1 MKKLRKI
8 MLAATVC
15 LSMGLTLF
23 PMTVFAE
30 GPPDEGGAE
39 LQIENTQ
46 QEEQK
51 IEVESI
57 YLEPTLSEQ
66 QEEEQLVTEE
76 AQQEKEETP
85 KQAETQQ
92 EEEIQQAEAQQEE
105 IQQAEA
111 QQEEETKQAE
121 TQQEEEIQQA
131 EAQQEGKQQAEA
143 QQEEKQQTE
152 ALQEGQPEEVKANT
166 AEGTKDELTE
176 AKGRENTVML
186 LNSGNEMNI
195 DSSFQV
201 QEEETEILAPGFGR
215 ASNTS
220 QYGNSY
226 DHVDVKVDAKYNVK
240 VDGVSYS
247 LDGFLQS
254 NSIVVTVGNNIYAY
268 ANYKVKERAEAG
280 KYEYD
285 ISVKNLSPST
295 ISWVNGG
302 YTMSNVNV
310 RARILFAT
318 VPEALQTIL
327 STVVIDNT
335 TYYYADF
342 DMPYTGVQECT
353 GGKGMR
359 SEGKTGTPTGL
370 DLYITKDAADIII
383 TKGRLGIEKLI
394 VDEKGNAIEDDN
406 TAFTFEI
413 KGNTV
418 EYENVIEVLGGSKTI
433 LENLPAGSYTI
444 TEKQVEGYAIYSI
457 DGNETDNYSYNYTV
471 VVKEDGDIPV
481 ATFTNTKLSDK
492 SAITLQKKAEGLG
505 EDASYPDPTIRIYAI
520 DEEGNKSEKPV
531 WENTVSANGDT
542 IYLNVYLDTGKYM
555 IEESGESVREY
566 DCDSMFYLNGVIL
579 SGNEFVIDEG
589 GQNLAID
596 VINNYSKTIIPSE
609 PDPDPEPEPKPE
621 VVPDPEPEPE
631 PEIVPD
637 PEPKKVPETPVVPK
651 KETKEEA
658 AVAEK
663 ETQPTAVVQTAVV
676 PTPIVGK
683 VAPQTSTAPKT
694 GDAEIM
700 QIWLVMLVLAGTG
713 LAAASYWK
721 KMNNR

>member
-1 MKKLRKI
+1 MKKLRNM

-30 GPPDEGGAE
+30 GPPDEEGTE
-39 LQIENTQ
+39 LQIESNL
-46 QEEQK
+46 QEEPQ
-51 IEVESI
+51 IEVESL
-57 YLEPTLSEQ
+57 YLEPEVPDQ
-66 QEEEQLVTEE
+66 QVEEPMVQEEP
-76 AQQEKEETP
+76 QQEKEETP
-85 KQAETQQ
+85 EMADLETVENHEDTLKEETQQ
-92 EEEIQQAEAQQEE
+92 EEEA
-105 IQQAEA
+105 
-111 QQEEETKQAE
+111 
-121 TQQEEEIQQA
+121 
-131 EAQQEGKQQAEA
+131 
-143 QQEEKQQTE
+143 QQTE
-152 ALQEGQPEEVKANT
+152 ALKEEEVQKEEVKQEEETLQTEIRQEGQSEEVKENT
-166 AEGTKDELTE
+166 AEGAEEAQTE
-176 AKGRENTVML
+176 AKETENTVML
-186 LNSGNEMNI
+186 LNSENAN
-195 DSSFQV
+195 SKNTAFPV

-215 ASNTS
+215 ASNSS
-220 QYGNSY
+220 QYGSRY

-254 NSIVVTVGNNIYAY
+254 ESIVVTVGNNIYAY
-268 ANYKVKERAEAG
+268 AGYNVKQRAEGG

-285 ISVKNLSPST
+285 ISVSNLSPSS
-295 ISWVNGG
+295 IAWVNNG
-302 YTMSNVNV
+302 YSMSNVNV
-310 RARILFAT
+310 KARILFTT
-318 VPEALQTIL
+318 VPEAMKTIL
-327 STVVIDNT
+327 STVVINNT

-359 SEGKTGTPTGL
+359 SEGATGTPTGL
-370 DLYITKDAADIII
+370 DLYITEDAADVII
-383 TKGRLGIEKLI
+383 TKGRLGIEKVI
-394 VDEKGNAIEDDN
+394 VDEEGNAIEDDN

-418 EYENVIEVLGGSKTI
+418 DYENVIEVLGGSKTI
-433 LENLPAGSYTI
+433 LEDLPAGSYTI
-444 TEKQVEGYAIYSI
+444 TERQVEGYAIYSI

-471 VVKEDGDIPV
+471 VVKEDEDIPI
-481 ATFTNTKLSDK
+481 ATFTNTRLSDK
-492 SAITLQKKAEGLG
+492 SALTIQKKAEGLG
-505 EDASYPDPTIRIYAI
+505 EDASYPDPTIRIYAV

-579 SGNEFVIDEG
+579 AGNEFEIDKG

-609 PDPDPEPEPKPE
+609 PDPEPEPEPE
-621 VVPDPEPEPE
+621 VIPDPEPEPE
-631 PEIVPD
+631 VIPD
-637 PEPKKVPETPVVPK
+637 PEPEPEKVPETPVVPK
-651 KETKEEA
+651 KETKEET
-658 AVAEK
+658 AVVEK
-663 ETQPTAVVQTAVV
+663 ETQPTAVVQTAAV
-676 PTPIVGK
+676 PTP
-683 VAPQTSTAPKT
+683 VAVKATPQTSAAPKT

-721 KMNNR
+721 KMNKR

>member
-1 MKKLRKI
+1 MKKLRKM

-30 GPPDEGGAE
+30 GPPAEEGTE
-39 LQIENTQ
+39 LQIENIQ
-46 QEEQK
+46 QEEQQ

-57 YLEPTLSEQ
+57 YLEPTISEQ
-66 QEEEQLVTEE
+66 QEEEKPVTAE
-76 AQQEKEETP
+76 AQQEEEEEIKQAEPQQEEEIQQAEPQQEEEIQQAETQQEEEIR
-85 KQAETQQ
+85 QAETQQ

-105 IQQAEA
+105 
-111 QQEEETKQAE
+111 ETKQ
-121 TQQEEEIQQA
+121 TDP
-131 EAQQEGKQQAEA
+131 

-152 ALQEGQPEEVKANT
+152 TLQEVQSEEVKENT
-166 AEGTKDELTE
+166 AEGTKEELTE
-176 AKGRENTVML
+176 AKGRENAVML
-186 LNSGNEMNI
+186 LNAGNEKNN
-195 DSSFQV
+195 DSTFPV

-220 QYGNSY
+220 QYGNKY

-268 ANYKVKERAEAG
+268 ANYRVKERTEDS

-285 ISVKNLSPST
+285 ISVTNLSPST

-359 SEGKTGTPTGL
+359 SEGSTGTPTGL

-418 EYENVIEVLGGSKTI
+418 EYENVVEVLGGSKTV

-444 TEKQVEGYAIYSI
+444 TERQKEGYAIYSI

-542 IYLNVYLDTGKYM
+542 IYLNIYLDTGKYM

-566 DCDSMFYLNGVIL
+566 DCDSMIYLNGVIL
-579 SGNEFVIDEG
+579 SGNEFVIEKG

-609 PDPDPEPEPKPE
+609 PDPEPEPEPE
-621 VVPDPEPEPE
+621 VVPDPEPE

-637 PEPKKVPETPVVPK
+637 PEPEKVPETPVVPK
-651 KETKEEA
+651 KETKEEP

-663 ETQPTAVVQTAVV
+663 EMQPTAVVQTAVV
-676 PTPIVGK
+676 PTPIAGK
-683 VAPQTSTAPKT
+683 AAPQTSTAPKT

>member
-1 MKKLRKI
+1 MKKLRNM

-30 GPPDEGGAE
+30 GPPDEEGTE
-39 LQIENTQ
+39 LQIESNL
-46 QEEQK
+46 QEEPQ
-51 IEVESI
+51 IEVESL
-57 YLEPTLSEQ
+57 YLEPEVPDQ
-66 QEEEQLVTEE
+66 QVEEPMVQEEP
-76 AQQEKEETP
+76 QQEKEETP
-85 KQAETQQ
+85 EMADLETVENHEDTLKEETQQ
-92 EEEIQQAEAQQEE
+92 EEEA
-105 IQQAEA
+105 
-111 QQEEETKQAE
+111 
-121 TQQEEEIQQA
+121 
-131 EAQQEGKQQAEA
+131 
-143 QQEEKQQTE
+143 QQTE
-152 ALQEGQPEEVKANT
+152 ALKEEEVQKEEVKQEEETLQTEIRQEGQSEEAKENT
-166 AEGTKDELTE
+166 AEGAEEEQTE
-176 AKGRENTVML
+176 AKEKENAVML
-186 LNSGNEMNI
+186 LNSENANRKNTA
-195 DSSFQV
+195 FPV

-215 ASNTS
+215 ASNSS
-220 QYGNSY
+220 QYGSRY

-254 NSIVVTVGNNIYAY
+254 ESIVVTVGNNIYAY
-268 ANYKVKERAEAG
+268 AGYNVKQRAEGG

-285 ISVKNLSPST
+285 ISVSNLSPSS
-295 ISWVNGG
+295 IAWVNNG
-302 YTMSNVNV
+302 YSMSNVNV
-310 RARILFAT
+310 KARILFTT
-318 VPEALQTIL
+318 VPEAMKTIL
-327 STVVIDNT
+327 STVVINNT

-359 SEGKTGTPTGL
+359 SEGATGTPTGL
-370 DLYITKDAADIII
+370 DLYITEDAADVII
-383 TKGRLGIEKLI
+383 TKGRLGIEKVI
-394 VDEKGNAIEDDN
+394 VDEEGNAIEDDN

-418 EYENVIEVLGGSKTI
+418 DYENVIEVLGGSKTI
-433 LENLPAGSYTI
+433 LEDLPAGSYTI
-444 TEKQVEGYAIYSI
+444 TERQVEGYAIYSI

-471 VVKEDGDIPV
+471 VVKEDEDIPI
-481 ATFTNTKLSDK
+481 ATFTNTRLSDK
-492 SAITLQKKAEGLG
+492 SALTIQKKAEGLG
-505 EDASYPDPTIRIYAI
+505 EDASYPDPTIRIYAV

-579 SGNEFVIDEG
+579 AGNEFEIDKG

-609 PDPDPEPEPKPE
+609 PDPEPEPEPE
-621 VVPDPEPEPE
+621 VIPDPEPEPE
-631 PEIVPD
+631 VIPD
-637 PEPKKVPETPVVPK
+637 PEPEPEKVPETPVVPK
-651 KETKEEA
+651 KETKEET
-658 AVAEK
+658 AVVEK
-663 ETQPTAVVQTAVV
+663 ETQPTAVVQTAAV
-676 PTPIVGK
+676 PTP
-683 VAPQTSTAPKT
+683 VAVKATPQTSTAPKT

-721 KMNNR
+721 KMNKR